1 MMVETTNGAATL
13 GTRVAGNGTS
23 LLLRGVKKA
32 FADVKAVDGVDL
44 EVARG
49 ECFGLLGPNGA
60 GKTTTIEICEGLT
73 TPDAGTVELL
83 GLKWGANANELRQR
97 IGIQLQETQFPEKLT
112 VEETLRLFRS
122 FFKRGISVEESIK
135 TAQLE
140 EKRGARV
147 GGLSGGQKQRL
158 AMATALVG
166 DPELLFLDEP
176 TTGLD
181 PQARRH
187 LWDLVDDLKHAG
199 RTIILTTHYMDEA
212 ERLCDRVAIMD
223 HGNVIA
229 LGTPNELIAS
239 IGGEDIVEFAV
250 VESIDSPVPKG
261 EGPATSGGVIGS
273 PVPKGEGSPPHGPG
287 PVRGDPGPGAPS
299 SVGGSPVP
307 TVSSPHGRVDAG
319 MLLGIPGVKSHRVDA
334 GLHQL
339 AVSETHTVVPR
350 IFTALT
356 EHGLHLSE
364 FRTHS
369 ATLEDVFVR
378 LTGRNLRDE

>member
-1 MMVETTNGAATL
+1 MTPSPSLTLKAMTDTMVSPKAGPAPSL
-13 GTRVAGNGTS
+13 SGTGPS
-23 LLLRGVKKA
+23 LLLRGLRKA
-32 FADVKAVDGVDL
+32 FTDVVAVDGLDL

-73 TPDAGTVELL
+73 TPDSGTVELL
-83 GLKWGANANELRQR
+83 GLNWRDGAEELRQR
-97 IGIQLQETQFPEKLT
+97 IGIQLQETQFPEKLK

-122 FFKRGISVEESIK
+122 FFNHGLSIEESIK

-140 EKRGARV
+140 EKRNSRV

-158 AMATALVG
+158 AMACALVG

-187 LWDLVDDLKHAG
+187 LWDLVDALKQAG

-212 ERLCDRVAIMD
+212 ERLCDRVAVMD
-223 HGNVIA
+223 HGKIIA
-229 LGTPNELIAS
+229 LGTPQELIAS
-239 IGGEDIVEFAV
+239 IGGEHIVEFAV
-250 VESIDSPVPKG
+250 TG
-261 EGPATSGGVIGS
+261 EN
-273 PVPKGEGSPPHGPG
+273 ED
-287 PVRGDPGPGAPS
+287 RG
-299 SVGGSPVP
+299 
-307 TVSSPHGRVDAG
+307 TVDATA
-319 MLLGIPGVKSHRVDA
+319 LLALPGVQSHRIDA

-339 AVSETHTVVPR
+339 SVSHLHTAVPA
-350 IFTALT
+350 IFSALT
-356 EHGLHLSE
+356 QQGLQLSE

-369 ATLEDVFVR
+369 ATLEDVFVS

>member
-1 MMVETTNGAATL
+1 MHVETSHAADGAGAA
-13 GTRVAGNGTS
+13 
-23 LLLRGVKKA
+23 LRIRALKKA
-32 FADVKAVDGVDL
+32 FVDVQAVDGIDL
-44 EVARG
+44 EVAKG

-73 TPDAGTVELL
+73 PADEGTVELL
-83 GLKWGANANELRQR
+83 GLKWQTGADELRQR
-97 IGIQLQETQFPEKLT
+97 IGIQLQETQFPDKLT

-122 FFKRGISVEESIK
+122 FYRRGISLDESIK
-135 TAQLE
+135 LAQLE
-140 EKRGARV
+140 EKRRTRI

-187 LWDLVDDLKHAG
+187 LWDLVEEMKQAG

-212 ERLCDRVAIMD
+212 EQLCDRVAIMD
-223 HGNVIA
+223 HGKVIA
-229 LGTPNELIAS
+229 LDTPKELIATVCS
-239 IGGEDIVEFAV
+239 EDIVEFAV
-250 VESIDSPVPKG
+250 SSQVSE
-261 EGPATSGGVIGS
+261 T
-273 PVPKGEGSPPHGPG
+273 
-287 PVRGDPGPGAPS
+287 RLGAPH
-299 SVGGSPVP
+299 VGEPAPVDLEALK
-307 TVSSPHGRVDAG
+307 R
-319 MLLGIPGVKSHRVDA
+319 IPGVQSHRVDD
-334 GLHQL
+334 GVHQL
-339 AVSETHTVVPR
+339 SVSELHTTVPR
-350 IFTALT
+350 IFAAL
-356 EHGLHLSE
+356 EAQGLHLSE

>member
-1 MMVETTNGAATL
+1 VQ
-13 GTRVAGNGTS
+13 
-23 LLLRGVKKA
+23 
-32 FADVKAVDGVDL
+32 AVDGVDL

-73 TPDAGTVELL
+73 EPDDGAVELL
-83 GLKWGANANELRQR
+83 GLNWRTHALELRQR

-112 VEETLRLFRS
+112 VEETIRLFRS
-122 FFKRGISVEESIK
+122 FFRKGISVEESIRM
-135 TAQLE
+135 AQLE
-140 EKRGARV
+140 EKRKARV

-187 LWDLVDDLKHAG
+187 LWDLVEGLKRAG

-223 HGNVIA
+223 HGKVIA
-229 LGTPNELIAS
+229 LGTPQQLIATV
-239 IGGEDIVEFAV
+239 GGEDIVEFAV
-250 VESIDSPVPKG
+250 SHSQVPN
-261 EGPATSGGVIGS
+261 A
-273 PVPKGEGSPPHGPG
+273 
-287 PVRGDPGPGAPS
+287 GPGAANSAIRAATIDP
-299 SVGGSPVP
+299 
-307 TVSSPHGRVDAG
+307 A
-319 MLLGIPGVKSHRVDA
+319 LLTAIPGVHSHRVDA
-334 GLHQL
+334 ALHQL
-339 AVSETHTVVPR
+339 SVTELHTAAPR
-350 IFTALT
+350 IFETLARQ
-356 EHGLHLSE
+356 GLHLTE